1 MNWVLLESIFY
12 LITFSFG
19 LFTIGLLMFSIRSNK
34 FVNTY
39 LILSLVLGLSRA
51 FLSGTHTLGI
61 QTALEDIPPQFKG
74 IVLMTFVF
82 FYLYFKTLASDDRR
96 FDPRNLLH
104 LIVPIFFLVYYL
116 AIFNMGLYGER
127 SVLVVNFCLVSVF
140 VAVYVYLTFRIVA
153 HQIWK
158 NPQKV
163 HQQHHLTIRNW
174 AIFLFVLFLIG
185 SVRILVVIVIS
196 FSKGEMLSQIPVGIL
211 SVFLQLILYIKLLV
225 SPEILLGIPSL
236 YKRITPS
243 SNSKAETTKVEKKN
257 FPHWKLDVDEVTGPL
272 DERLKEKIND
282 SIEELID
289 DVETLINEKH
299 FFRNHHI
306 TIKELSNELE
316 VPYTHI
322 IYLFKYHCKLTFT
335 EYKTIKRIE
344 DAKHLIDLGFLKHNT
359 LESLA
364 TEVGYA
370 SYNPFFTSFKKIVGM
385 SPNDFASK

>member
-1 MNWVLLESIFY
+1 MNWVLLESIFF

-61 QTALEDIPPQFKG
+61 QTTLEDIPPQFKG
-74 IVLMTFVF
+74 IVLLTFVF

-174 AIFLFVLFLIG
+174 AIFLFILFLIG

-196 FSKGEMLSQIPVGIL
+196 FSKGEMLSQIPVGTL

-225 SPEILLGIPSL
+225 SPEILLGIPRIN
-236 YKRITPS
+236 KRLIPKS
-243 SNSKAETTKVEKKN
+243 ETEEVKN
-257 FPHWKLDVDEVTGPL
+257 LEFWKLNVKEVTGPL
-272 DERLKEKIND
+272 DERLKEKLDD
-282 SIEELID
+282 SIVELIQ
-289 DVETLINEKH
+289 DVEEFVTEKRY
-299 FFRNHHI
+299 FRNHHI
-306 TIKELSNELE
+306 TIKELANEIE
-316 VPYTHI
+316 VPYTHV

-344 DAKHLIDLGFLKHNT
+344 DAKHLIGLGFLKHNT

-385 SPNDFASK
+385 SPNDYASRGSG

>member
-1 MNWVLLESIFY
+1 
-12 LITFSFG
+12 
-19 LFTIGLLMFSIRSNK
+19 
-34 FVNTY
+34 
-39 LILSLVLGLSRA
+39 
-51 FLSGTHTLGI
+51 
-61 QTALEDIPPQFKG
+61 
-74 IVLMTFVF
+74 
-82 FYLYFKTLASDDRR
+82 
-96 FDPRNLLH
+96 
-104 LIVPIFFLVYYL
+104 
-116 AIFNMGLYGER
+116 
-127 SVLVVNFCLVSVF
+127 
-140 VAVYVYLTFRIVA
+140 
-153 HQIWK
+153 
-158 NPQKV
+158 
-163 HQQHHLTIRNW
+163 
-174 AIFLFVLFLIG
+174 
-185 SVRILVVIVIS
+185 
-196 FSKGEMLSQIPVGIL
+196 
-211 SVFLQLILYIKLLV
+211 LLV

-306 TIKELSNELE
+306 TIKEFSNELE

-335 EYKTIKRIE
+335 EYKTMKRIE

>member
-12 LITFSFG
+12 LIVSSFG
-19 LFTIGLLMFSIRSNK
+19 LLTIGLLFFSIRSNK
-34 FVNTY
+34 YVNVY
-39 LILSLVLGLSRA
+39 LILALFVGLARA
-51 FLSGTHTLGI
+51 ILSGTYTLNI
-61 QTALEDIPPQFKG
+61 QSFANDIPPPFKG
-74 IVLMTFVF
+74 VLISTFALV
-82 FYLYFKTLASDDRR
+82 YLYFKTLASDERR
-96 FDPRNLLH
+96 FNPKHLLH
-104 LIVPIFFLVYYL
+104 FLVPLLFFFYYL
-116 AIFNMGLYGER
+116 
-127 SVLVVNFCLVSVF
+127 VLNSFEMEHEWQF
-140 VAVYVYLTFRIVA
+140 VAFNFAFTTVYLLMYLFWTFKLVRLK
-153 HQIWK
+153 IWR

-163 HQQHHLTIRNW
+163 HEQHYLTIRNW
-174 AIFLFVLFLIG
+174 SIFLFIVFTIG
-185 SVRILVVIVIS
+185 TVRIVGVNVIS
-196 FSKGEMLSQIPVGIL
+196 FAKGELLSHVTIGF
-211 SVFLQLILYIKLLV
+211 SGVFLQLIIYVKLII
-225 SPEILLGIPSL
+225 SPEILLGIPRL
-236 YKRITPS
+236 NKRISPTP
-243 SNSKAETTKVEKKN
+243 NTTSAVNTEKKI
-257 FPHWKLDVDEVTGPL
+257 FPHWKLYVDEVTGPL

-289 DVETLINEKH
+289 DVETLVNEKRY
-299 FFRNHHI
+299 FRNHHI

-335 EYKTIKRIE
+335 EYKTMKRIE

>member
-1 MNWVLLESIFY
+1 
-12 LITFSFG
+12 
-19 LFTIGLLMFSIRSNK
+19 MFSIRSNK

-51 FLSGTHTLGI
+51 FLSGTYTLGI
-61 QTALEDIPPQFKG
+61 QTTLEDIPPQFKG
-74 IVLMTFVF
+74 IVLLTFVF
-82 FYLYFKTLASDDRR
+82 FYLYFKTLASDERR
-96 FDPRNLLH
+96 FDSRNLLH
-104 LIVPIFFLVYYL
+104 LIIPIFFFVYYL
-116 AIFNMGLYGER
+116 VIFGMGIYGEK

-153 HQIWK
+153 YQIWK

-174 AIFLFVLFLIG
+174 AIFLFILFLIG

-196 FSKGEMLSQIPVGIL
+196 FSKGEMLSQIPVGTL

-225 SPEILLGIPSL
+225 SPEILLGIPRL
-236 YKRITPS
+236 NKRLIPKPKT
-243 SNSKAETTKVEKKN
+243 EEVEN
-257 FPHWKLDVDEVTGPL
+257 LEFWKLSVNEVTGPL
-272 DERLKEKIND
+272 DERLKEKLDD
-282 SIEELID
+282 SIVELIQ
-289 DVETLINEKH
+289 DVEEFVTEKRY
-299 FFRNHHI
+299 FRNHHI
-306 TIKELSNELE
+306 TIKELANEIE
-316 VPYTHI
+316 VPYTHV

-344 DAKHLIDLGFLKHNT
+344 DAKHLIGLGFLKHNT